1 IVLESN
7 ANNFVPEIQ
16 LDTVNHQIYFVDIV
30 GFNTDT
36 NEVSRFERIN
46 YDGTGLTTLATVAP
60 GLTQPEGVVGFAL
73 DLVNHLAVF
82 EVNSGGFI
90 SVTVQ
95 PASAYL
101 YEATGLTSNATSVTM
116 TQLPING
123 SSTFPTSR
131 GFFTQ
136 NGGIAID
143 PNTHVAY
150 FTLEEGSAGT
160 AGGLYKYSLTANP
173 TGSFTTVY
181 LETST
186 TQPIFNAIAIDP
198 TTSKWYGSGTPN
210 RSAQNSGG
218 RP

>member
-1 IVLESN
+1 NSNFHHPTGVQLDPNQQKYFVLESGSGVSSVPN
-7 ANNFVPEIQ
+7 QILVGSLVQALDTPTASPTFTTIVLDSNTNNFVPEIQ

-101 YEATGLTSNATSVTM
+101 YEATG
-116 TQLPING
+116 
-123 SSTFPTSR
+123 
-131 GFFTQ
+131 
-136 NGGIAID
+136 
-143 PNTHVAY
+143 
-150 FTLEEGSAGT
+150 
-160 AGGLYKYSLTANP
+160 
-173 TGSFTTVY
+173 
-181 LETST
+181 
-186 TQPIFNAIAIDP
+186 
-198 TTSKWYGSGTPN
+198 
-210 RSAQNSGG
+210 
-218 RP
+218 